1 MASVVDASGE
11 ALRRTASI
19 PAYNAF
25 SMCCFYKH
33 IGLQSGY
40 NAPILTEEDAT
51 SSPSYL
57 TIMKI
62 IGASGLFAMS
72 GSGTSATASMAATV
86 GEWYFVG
93 MTLGSTYM
101 TGYLKRLSTGAT
113 ETMQTATPSSHTAA
127 AWEWGNYGWDEP
139 ANGGFAKM
147 CGWDVELT
155 ADEMWRESV
164 SIVLRKTASVNVWVP
179 SIGQGSGVRNIDYSG
194 NGRNLTEVGTLTDV
208 DGPPVGWGA
217 PIWLPQYTVS
227 SGIPVL
233 SAPSMSSIT
242 ATTAVPRVTLT
253 F

>member
-1 MASVVDASGE
+1 MASVINAYGE
-11 ALRRTASI
+11 ALRRTANI

-113 ETMQTATPSSHTAA
+113 ETMQTATPSSHTAG

-139 ANGGFAKM
+139 INGGFAKM

-155 ADEMWRESV
+155 SGEMWAES
-164 SIVLRKTASVNVWVP
+164 STSGLAKTASINVFVP
-179 SIGQGSGVRNIDYSG
+179 SAEQGAGVRNVDYSG
-194 NGRNLTEVGTLTDV
+194 NSRNLTEVGTLTDTA
-208 DGPPVGWGA
+208 GP
-217 PIWLPQYTVS
+217 
-227 SGIPVL
+227 IPFL
-233 SAPSMSSIT
+233 SAGSMSSIT
-242 ATTAVPRVTLT
+242 ATTGVPRVTLT